1 MPRRKK
7 SRTAKILSGTFRK
20 DRDGDRT
27 EPKLDPV
34 KDPAALVR
42 PTWFDDAAVRCWDYT
57 LPIMIRMGTIT
68 IADLQI
74 FIDYCSCVSMF
85 EAAQKDI
92 DETGLTVMGAAG
104 IKKNPS
110 VTIRDEQ
117 IKHIRQHAADLGLTP
132 ASRASLN
139 AKPPQELT
147 KEEKEAEATAL
158 RLLGPNPYK

>member
-7 SRTAKILSGTFRK
+7 SKTAKILSGTFRK
-20 DRDGDRT
+20 DRDGDRN
-27 EPKLDPV
+27 EPEIDPV

-42 PTWFDDAAVRCWDYT
+42 PTWFDDAAVECWEYT

-68 IADLQI
+68 VADLQI
-74 FIDYCSCVSMF
+74 FIDYCLCVSLLKS
-85 EAAQKDI
+85 AQKDI
-92 DETGLTVMGAAG
+92 DENGLTVMGAGG

-110 VTIRDEQ
+110 VSIRDEQ

-139 AKPPQELT
+139 ANPPSELT
-147 KEEKEAEATAL
+147 GEEKAQDEAAR
-158 RLLGPNPYK
+158 RLIKPD